1 MKVRRIV
8 AYVATKNTARAKAFY
23 QDVLG
28 LDILMDYG
36 WSFQSPSIWRG
47 PLSLSSYVDSAPTVV
62 TV

>member
-8 AYVATKNTARAKAFY
+8 ANVARKNTARAKAFY

-47 PLSLSSYVDSAPTVV
+47 PLVIELC
-62 TV
+62 